1 MQRVPERTRD
11 EPVMA
16 RVRTWLE
23 RVIAEPTLHARFVN
37 SLARMEYVGVRKML
51 KARRAESLDAN
62 GLQHVIEEAGHA
74 LRLKRAA
81 LALSGGSETCVA
93 TFAEEHT
100 LAGGAAEEYLQEV
113 DRACEILLAHLP
125 EPARAEANYLLT
137 SAAIEIRAN
146 AFYPIYEEVLRAA
159 DAPFSVRAIQ
169 RDEDRHLAE
178 INDRLRALFGDA
190 TDALLTRAL
199 ASETAAFAC
208 WEAAMAAAVS
218 ERAEVAI
225 SARQ

>member
-1 MQRVPERTRD
+1 MD
-11 EPVMA
+11 
-16 RVRTWLE
+16 RVRSWLE
-23 RVIAEPTLHARFVN
+23 RVVAEPALHARFVN

-51 KARRAESLDAN
+51 KARRAESLDAD

-81 LALSGGSETCVA
+81 LALNGGNDAGVA

-113 DRACEILLAHLP
+113 DRACEALLAHLP
-125 EPARAEANYLLT
+125 ESARAEANYLLS
-137 SAAIEIRAN
+137 SAAIEIRAH
-146 AFYPIYEEVLRAA
+146 AFYPIYEEVLRSAG
-159 DAPFSVRAIQ
+159 APFSVRAIQ

-178 INDRLRALFGDA
+178 MNDRLRALFGEA
-190 TDALLTRAL
+190 TDALLAHAF
-199 ASETAAFAC
+199 ASEAKAFAC

-218 ERAEVAI
+218 ERSAVAI